1 MGRPRCWEHTHAHVD
16 VHPVVF
22 HIDWQ
27 GVIRVWG
34 EGDQTCLRTPDIC
47 CLIQFQFSSSHGTL
61 YIVAR
66 IFLNFL
72 FSSGRLVPH
81 FFGGT

>member
-47 CLIQFQFSSSHGTL
+47 CLIQFQFNSSQGTL

-66 IFLNFL
+66 IF
-72 FSSGRLVPH
+72 
-81 FFGGT
+81 